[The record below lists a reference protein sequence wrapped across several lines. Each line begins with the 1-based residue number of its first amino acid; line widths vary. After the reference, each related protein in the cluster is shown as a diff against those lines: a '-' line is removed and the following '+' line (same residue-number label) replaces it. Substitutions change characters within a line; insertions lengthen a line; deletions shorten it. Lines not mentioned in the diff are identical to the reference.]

1 MHFVF
6 LGTSGAIPGAV
17 RDTTSLAFVG
27 RSEILLV
34 DVGGSPTQ
42 KLRAAGID
50 PRRVSHVLITHMHP
64 DHAYGLPA
72 LIQNL
77 ILLGRS
83 APLSLFCR
91 SEHVD
96 ALATLL
102 DLFDLRTRKGSFPL
116 PIRGVE
122 PREGIEVLR
131 TGSFVVSGSPNA
143 HGRMPNL
150 ALRFEVPEPGTR
162 AGYPRESVGRGGV
175 GVVYSSDTEPCDEVV
190 RLARGADT
198 LIHEATFP
206 QRDRGRFG
214 AHSTAAE
221 AGQIAAKAGA
231 RRLILC
237 HIEADY
243 NGELEALAA
252 EARAHF
258 NGVVEIAEEFRPYP
272 L

>member
-6 LGTSGAIPGAV
+6 LGTSGAIPSAT
-17 RDTTSLAFVG
+17 RDTSWLAFVG
-27 RSEILLV
+27 RSELLVV
-34 DVGGSPTQ
+34 DVGGSPTR
-42 KLRAAGID
+42 KLAAAGID
-50 PRRVSHVLITHMHP
+50 VRRVTHVLITHIHP

-77 ILLGRS
+77 ILIGRT
-83 APLSLFCR
+83 APLPIYCR
-91 SEHVD
+91 AEHVD
-96 ALATLL
+96 ALTVLV
-102 DLFDLRTRKGSFPL
+102 DLFELRTRKGNFPIL
-116 PIRGVE
+116 IHGVE

-131 TGSFVVSGSPNA
+131 TESFVVSASPNA

-150 ALRFEVPEPGTR
+150 AVRLDVPKLKT
-162 AGYPRESVGRGGV
+162 AI
-175 GVVYSSDTEPCDEVV
+175 VYSSDTEPCDEVV
-190 RLARGADT
+190 RLATGADT

-206 QRDRGRFG
+206 DRDRGRFG
-214 AHSTAAE
+214 VHSTAGE
-221 AGQIAAKAGA
+221 AGQIAAKAGV

-243 NGELEALAA
+243 HGELDALAA

-258 NGVVEIAEEFRPYP
+258 QGVVEIAEEFRPYP

>member
-6 LGTSGAIPGAV
+6 LGTSGAIPGAA

-27 RSEILLV
+27 CPEVLLV
-34 DVGGSPTQ
+34 DVGGSPVQ

-50 PRRVSHVLITHMHP
+50 PLGLSHVLITHIHP

-77 ILLGRS
+77 ILLGRT
-83 APLSLFCR
+83 AALPLFCR
-91 SEHVD
+91 AEHVD
-96 ALATLL
+96 ALAGLL
-102 DLFDLRTRKGSFPL
+102 DLFDLRTRKHSFPT
-116 PIRGVE
+116 PIHGVE

-131 TGSFVVSGSPNA
+131 TDSFVVSASPNA

-150 ALRFEVPEPGTR
+150 ALRFDVS
-162 AGYPRESVGRGGV
+162 PRGHA
-175 GVVYSSDTEPCDEVV
+175 VVYSSDTEPCDEVV
-190 RLARGADT
+190 RLARGADA

-206 QRDRGRFG
+206 DRDRGRFG
-214 AHSTAAE
+214 AHSTAGE
-221 AGQIAAKAGA
+221 AGRVAAQAGV

-243 NGELEALAA
+243 HGELPSLAA

-258 NGVVEIAEEFRPYP
+258 NGVIEVAEEFRPYP

>member
-6 LGTSGAIPGAV
+6 LGTSGAIPGVA

-27 RSEILLV
+27 RFEVLLV
-34 DVGGSPTQ
+34 DAGGSPVQ

-50 PRRVSHVLITHMHP
+50 PLRLSHVLITHIHP

-77 ILLGRS
+77 ILLGRT
-83 APLSLFCR
+83 APLPLFCCV
-91 SEHVD
+91 EHAD
-96 ALATLL
+96 ALTDLL
-102 DLFDLRTRKGSFPL
+102 DLFALRTRKGSFPV
-116 PIRGVE
+116 PIHGVE

-131 TGSFVVSGSPNA
+131 TESFVVSASPNV
-143 HGRMPNL
+143 HGSMPNL
-150 ALRFEVPEPGTR
+150 ALRFEVPEQR
-162 AGYPRESVGRGGV
+162 VA
-175 GVVYSSDTEPCDEVV
+175 VVYSSDTEPCEEVV
-190 RLARGADT
+190 RLAREADT

-214 AHSTAAE
+214 HHSTAAE
-221 AGQIAAKAGA
+221 AGQIAARAGV

-237 HIEADY
+237 HVEADY
-243 NGELEALAA
+243 HGELEALAA

-258 NGVVEIAEEFRPYP
+258 RGTVEIAEEFLSYP

>member
-6 LGTSGAIPGAV
+6 LGTSGAIPSAT

-27 RSEILLV
+27 ASEVLLV
-34 DVGGSPTQ
+34 DVGGSPVR
-42 KLRAAGID
+42 KLRAAAID
-50 PRRVSHVLITHMHP
+50 PRRVTHVLITHIHP

-77 ILLGRS
+77 ILFGRTV
-83 APLSLFCR
+83 PLPIFCR
-91 SEHVD
+91 AEHVQVLTD
-96 ALATLL
+96 LV
-102 DLFDLRTRKGSFPL
+102 DLFELRTRKGSFPI
-116 PIRGVE
+116 PIHGVE

-131 TGSFVVSGSPNA
+131 TESFVVSASPNA

-150 ALRFEVPEPGTR
+150 ALRFEVPER
-162 AGYPRESVGRGGV
+162 RLA
-175 GVVYSSDTEPCDEVV
+175 VVYSSDTEPCGEVV
-190 RLARGADT
+190 RLAAGADT
-198 LIHEATFP
+198 LVHEATFP

-221 AGQIAAKAGA
+221 AGQIAAKAGV

-243 NGELEALAA
+243 HGELDALAA

-258 NGVVEIAEEFRPYP
+258 QGIVEIAEEFRPYP

>member
-17 RDTTSLAFVG
+17 RDTTSLAFVR
-27 RSEILLV
+27 RSEVLLV
-34 DVGGSPTQ
+34 DAGGSPVQ
-42 KLRAAGID
+42 KLRAADID
-50 PRRVSHVLITHMHP
+50 PLRLSHVLITHIHP

-77 ILLGRS
+77 ILLGRT
-83 APLSLFCR
+83 APLPLFCR
-91 SEHVD
+91 LEHVD
-96 ALATLL
+96 ALTDLL
-102 DLFDLRTRKGSFPL
+102 DLFDLRTRKNSFPT
-116 PIRGVE
+116 PVHAVE

-131 TGSFVVSGSPNA
+131 TESFVVSASPNA
-143 HGRMPNL
+143 HGDMPNL
-150 ALRFEVPEPGTR
+150 ALRFDVPER
-162 AGYPRESVGRGGV
+162 RCA
-175 GVVYSSDTEPCDEVV
+175 VVYSSDTEPCEEVV
-190 RLARGADT
+190 RLAQGADT

-214 AHSTAAE
+214 HHSTAAE
-221 AGQIAAKAGA
+221 AGQVADRAGV

-243 NGELEALAA
+243 HGELEALAA

-258 NGVVEIAEEFRPYP
+258 KGTVEIAEELRPYP
-272 L
+272 I

>member
-6 LGTSGAIPGAV
+6 LGTSGAIPGAA

-27 RSEILLV
+27 GAEALLV
-34 DVGGSPTQ
+34 DAGGSPVQ
-42 KLRAAGID
+42 KLRAAGVD
-50 PRRVSHVLITHMHP
+50 PQRLTHVLITHIHP

-77 ILLGRS
+77 ILLGRTGPLPLYCRVEH
-83 APLSLFCR
+83 AP
-91 SEHVD
+91 
-96 ALATLL
+96 ALADLL
-102 DLFDLRTRKGSFPL
+102 DLFDLRTRKNSFPI
-116 PIRGVE
+116 PIHGVE

-131 TGSFVVSGSPNA
+131 TDSFVVSASPNA
-143 HGRMPNL
+143 HGSMPNL
-150 ALRFEVPEPGTR
+150 AVRFDVPQR
-162 AGYPRESVGRGGV
+162 AA
-175 GVVYSSDTEPCDEVV
+175 GVVYSSDTEPCDEVA

-206 QRDRGRFG
+206 DRDRGRFG
-214 AHSTAAE
+214 SHSTAGE
-221 AGQIAAKAGA
+221 AGQIAAQAGV

-243 NGELEALAA
+243 HGELEALAA

-258 NGVVEIAEEFRPYP
+258 NGTVEIAEEFRSYP

>member
-6 LGTSGAIPGAV
+6 LGTSGAIPSAT

-27 RSEILLV
+27 HSEVLVV
-34 DVGGSPTQ
+34 DVGGSPTR
-42 KLRAAGID
+42 KLAAAGID
-50 PRRVSHVLITHMHP
+50 VRRVTHVLITHVHP

-77 ILLGRS
+77 ILIGRT
-83 APLSLFCR
+83 ASLPIFCR
-91 SEHVD
+91 AEHVE
-96 ALATLL
+96 ALTDLV
-102 DLFDLRTRKGSFPL
+102 DLFELRTRKGNFPV
-116 PIRGVE
+116 PIHGVE

-131 TGSFVVSGSPNA
+131 TASFVVSASPNA

-150 ALRFEVPEPGTR
+150 AVRVDVP
-162 AGYPRESVGRGGV
+162 GRKTA
-175 GVVYSSDTEPCDEVV
+175 VVYSSDTEPCDEVV
-190 RLARGADT
+190 RLAQGADT

-206 QRDRGRFG
+206 DRHRGRFG
-214 AHSTAAE
+214 AHSTAGE
-221 AGQIAAKAGA
+221 AGQIAAKAGV
-231 RRLILC
+231 RRLILA

-243 NGELEALAA
+243 HEELDALAA

-258 NGVVEIAEEFRPYP
+258 QGVVEIAEEFRPYP

>member
-6 LGTSGAIPGAV
+6 LGTSGAIPGAA

-27 RSEILLV
+27 GAEALLV
-34 DVGGSPTQ
+34 DAGGSPVQ

-50 PRRVSHVLITHMHP
+50 PLRLSHVLITHIHP
-64 DHAYGLPA
+64 DHAYGLPP

-77 ILLGRS
+77 ILLGRTGPLPLYCRVEH
-83 APLSLFCR
+83 AP
-91 SEHVD
+91 
-96 ALATLL
+96 ALADLL
-102 DLFDLRTRKGSFPL
+102 DLFDLRTRKGSFPI
-116 PIRGVE
+116 PIHEVE

-131 TGSFVVSGSPNA
+131 TDSFVVSASPNA
-143 HGRMPNL
+143 HGSMPNL
-150 ALRFEVPEPGTR
+150 AVRFDVPQR
-162 AGYPRESVGRGGV
+162 AA

-206 QRDRGRFG
+206 ERDRGRFG
-214 AHSTAAE
+214 SHSTAGE
-221 AGQIAAKAGA
+221 AGQIAARAGV

-243 NGELEALAA
+243 HGELPALAA
-252 EARAHF
+252 EARSHF
-258 NGVVEIAEEFRPYP
+258 NGVIEIAEEFRPYP

>member
-6 LGTSGAIPGAV
+6 LGTSGAIPGAA

-27 RSEILLV
+27 RSEIFLV
-34 DVGGSPTQ
+34 DVGGSPVQ

-50 PRRVSHVLITHMHP
+50 PLGLSHVLITHIHP

-77 ILLGRS
+77 ILLGRT
-83 APLSLFCR
+83 APLPLFCR
-91 SEHVD
+91 LEHVD
-96 ALATLL
+96 ALTDLL
-102 DLFDLRTRKGSFPL
+102 DLFALRTRKGSFPV
-116 PIRGVE
+116 PVYGVE

-131 TGSFVVSGSPNA
+131 TESFVVSASPNA
-143 HGRMPNL
+143 HGNMPNL
-150 ALRFEVPEPGTR
+150 ALRFEVPER
-162 AGYPRESVGRGGV
+162 RVA
-175 GVVYSSDTEPCDEVV
+175 VVYSSDTEACEEVV
-190 RLARGADT
+190 RLAQRADT

-214 AHSTAAE
+214 HHSTAAE
-221 AGQIAAKAGA
+221 AGQVADRAGV

-243 NGELEALAA
+243 HGELPALAA

-258 NGVVEIAEEFRPYP
+258 KGTVEIAEELRPYA

>member
-6 LGTSGAIPGAV
+6 LGTSGAIPGAA

-83 APLSLFCR
+83 APLFLFCR

-116 PIRGVE
+116 PIHGVE

-150 ALRFEVPEPGTR
+150 ALRFEVPER
-162 AGYPRESVGRGGV
+162 RV

-190 RLARGADT
+190 RLTRGADT

-243 NGELEALAA
+243 HGELDALAA

>member
-1 MHFVF
+1 MHFAF
-6 LGTSGAIPGAV
+6 LGTSGAIPSAT

-27 RSEILLV
+27 RSEVLVV
-34 DVGGSPTQ
+34 DVGGSPTR
-42 KLRAAGID
+42 KLAAAGID
-50 PRRVSHVLITHMHP
+50 VRRVTHVLITHIHP

-77 ILLGRS
+77 ILIGRT
-83 APLSLFCR
+83 APLPIFCR

-96 ALATLL
+96 ALTDLV
-102 DLFDLRTRKGSFPL
+102 DLFELRTRKGNFPI
-116 PIRGVE
+116 PIHGVE

-131 TGSFVVSGSPNA
+131 TDSFVVSASPNA

-150 ALRFEVPEPGTR
+150 AVRVDVPELKT
-162 AGYPRESVGRGGV
+162 A
-175 GVVYSSDTEPCDEVV
+175 VVYSSDTEPCGEVV
-190 RLARGADT
+190 RLATGADT

-206 QRDRGRFG
+206 DRHRGRFG
-214 AHSTAAE
+214 AHSTAGE
-221 AGQIAAKAGA
+221 AGQIAAKAGV

-243 NGELEALAA
+243 HGELDALAA

-258 NGVVEIAEEFRPYP
+258 QGIVEIAEEFRPYP